1 MPFSQ
6 FCFLRFNEKFCVYLQ
21 VPGVK
26 EVLRRRDVPLQ
37 AAEEE
42 EGPQRAQAAPLRLLH
57 ILHRGETQSEGGEP
71 QLFYLRRGQGAGQT
85 VGRNGPRS
93 QAKVPI
99 FFFCLVLYS
108 NYRSHCCGAGPFLTG
123 SEVFSPAPAP
133 APIKK
138 KAFSH

>member
-6 FCFLRFNEKFCVYLQ
+6 FCFLRFDEKFCVYLQ

-99 FFFCLVLYS
+99 FFFVLY
-108 NYRSHCCGAGPFLTG
+108 CTVITG
-123 SEVFSPAPAP
+123 LIVVEQNKLILASASVAEPVHF
-133 APIKK
+133 
-138 KAFSH
+138 